1 MTFREKQA
9 ELVER
14 VNGLGDC
21 FDQYAYLISQAA
33 ELPAMPK
40 NLHTEKEL
48 VAGCQSRVWI
58 HVSARPDGTILL
70 QADSDTLIMKGIL
83 HLFAGLIEGCA
94 PGEVIK
100 DPWDFLGKT
109 ELTVTFPSS
118 RMAGIESIVR
128 RIKSEAAR
136 LLRK

>member
-40 NLHTEKEL
+40 NLHTEKNW
-48 VAGCQSRVWI
+48 SRAA
-58 HVSARPDGTILL
+58 SPGFGSMYPR
-70 QADSDTLIMKGIL
+70 
-83 HLFAGLIEGCA
+83 A
-94 PGEVIK
+94 PTGRFCSRRTVI
-100 DPWDFLGKT
+100 
-109 ELTVTFPSS
+109 
-118 RMAGIESIVR
+118 R
-128 RIKSEAAR
+128 
-136 LLRK
+136 